1 MNTKDKLFSNKIIF
15 YFIIPM
21 AVEKALSKLL
31 TIADNVMVSHL
42 GEDFLAGL
50 SLASQINIV
59 IDNIFM
65 GFVLGGMILVT
76 QLLGSNHDTNSARKI
91 ASSIL
96 TFLTLMSLF
105 ISMIVFFCSNH
116 IISLLYGQLNTQSHN
131 SAITYLKI
139 IALTYPMQVIYLCCT
154 DLFRAMKNS
163 KTPMKISIVMNIIN
177 ILCNYIFIYQ
187 CHMGVVGAALGTL
200 VARYFS
206 TIIIFLLLCNR
217 KNAVYFEFNTKID
230 FSSLKKIL
238 SLGIPTATDKG
249 MFQLGKLGV
258 ASILSTFG
266 SVQIAANVIVSNI
279 DLLIELIPDLVT
291 IASTTII
298 GHCIGAKD
306 LKQVKYYTKKLMF
319 IGILSTLFIMPFILG
334 IIWLLHHLYSVSNE
348 IWHLAMILTMI
359 TYPSMILFYV
369 PSFTLA
375 NILRATGDVK
385 FVMIISTLSMWIF
398 RFGGSYIIAKYFGLG
413 VIGIKIAMVLDW
425 TFRSIMFLVRYKSG
439 KWQKSKVQSI
449 EAT

>member
-1 MNTKDKLFSNKIIF
+1 MNTIYKLEKEKLFSNKMIF

-21 AVEKALSKLL
+21 AIEKALSKLL
-31 TIADNVMVSHL
+31 TIANNIMVSHL

-50 SLASQINIV
+50 SLASQINTV

-76 QLLGSNHDTNSARKI
+76 QLLGSNHDANSARKI
-91 ASSIL
+91 VSSLL

-131 SAITYLKI
+131 SAITYLRI

-187 CHMGVVGAALGTL
+187 FHMGVVGAALGTL

-206 TIIIFLLLCNR
+206 TIIIFLLLCNKR
-217 KNAVYFEFNTKID
+217 NAVYFEFNTKID
-230 FSSLKKIL
+230 FSSLKRIL
-238 SLGIPTATDKG
+238 FLGIPTMTDKG

-279 DLLIELIPDLVT
+279 DLLIELIPDLVA

-306 LKQVKYYTKKLMF
+306 LKQVKHYIKKLMF
-319 IGILSTLFIMPFILG
+319 IGILSTLLIMPLMLS
-334 IIWLLHHLYSVSNE
+334 IICILHHLYDVSNE
-348 IWHLAMILTMI
+348 AWHLAMILTMI

-385 FVMIISTLSMWIF
+385 FVMVISILSMWVF
-398 RFGGSYIIAKYFGLG
+398 RFGGSCIIAKYFESG
-413 VIGIKIAMVLDW
+413 VIGIKLAMVMDW
-425 TFRSIMFLVRYKSG
+425 TFRSIMFIIRYKSG
-439 KWQKSKVQSI
+439 KWQKSRV
-449 EAT
+449 

>member
-1 MNTKDKLFSNKIIF
+1 MKTIYKLEKEKLFTDKMIF

-21 AVEKALSKLL
+21 AIEKALLRLL
-31 TIADNVMVSHL
+31 TIADNIMVSYL

-59 IDNIFM
+59 IDEIFI

-76 QLLGSNHDTNSARKI
+76 QLLGNNNTSSARKL
-91 ASSIL
+91 ASSLL

-105 ISMIVFFCSNH
+105 ISMIVFFCSNN
-116 IISLLYGQLNTQSHN
+116 IISLLYGQLNIQSYN
-131 SAITYLKI
+131 SAITYLRI
-139 IALTYPMQVIYLCCT
+139 IALTYPMQVIYLCCA

-163 KTPMKISIVMNIIN
+163 KTPMKISIIMNIIN

-187 CHMGVVGAALGTL
+187 CNMGVVGAALGTL

-206 TIIIFLLLCNR
+206 TVIIFLLLCNR
-217 KNAVYFEFNTKID
+217 RNAVYFELNTKID
-230 FSSLKKIL
+230 FSSLKRIL
-238 SLGIPTATDKG
+238 SLGVPTATDKG

-266 SVQIAANVIVSNI
+266 SMQIAANVIVSNI
-279 DLLIELIPDLVT
+279 NLLIELIPDLVA

-306 LKQVKYYTKKLMF
+306 LKQVKHYIKKLMF
-319 IGILSTLFIMPFILG
+319 IGILSTLLIMPLILS
-334 IIWLLHHLYSVSNE
+334 IICILHHLYDVSNE
-348 IWHLAMILTMI
+348 AWHLAMILTMI

-385 FVMIISTLSMWIF
+385 FVMVISILSMWVF
-398 RFGGSYIIAKYFGLG
+398 RFGGSCIIAKYFELG
-413 VIGIKIAMVLDW
+413 VIGIKLAMVMDW
-425 TFRSIMFLVRYKSG
+425 TFRSIMFIIRYKSG
-439 KWQKSKVQSI
+439 KWQKSRV
-449 EAT
+449 